1 MARASE
7 KVQYSAEVGVA
18 IDEIDRHLRPASQ
31 MRVQLD
37 LVAVAEYAENLDQ
50 LPAVK
55 VMHDPAIGK
64 HWVVDGAHTITAYGR
79 CGEQEVRAVVATG
92 SYDDAYREASR
103 CNGKRGVRLYDVD
116 YRHRI
121 LQYAEELRRAKRKMT
136 QQEIA
141 DICDVSQ
148 QYVSRILAS
157 MSPNTGFT
165 TSGKSPNTSASKPGR
180 GRPRKPRGDGD
191 GRGVPDPGET
201 PPVSVPG
208 GAVLP
213 AREAPAPK
221 GAPPV
226 PVTARLRASKG
237 KEGPGAVR
245 CCSGQQQVT
254 IKILPPQEL
263 PAHLARK
270 SLLEIKFT
278 LEEARTFRADLD
290 RAIGSA

>member
-1 MARASE
+1 MHARSAREDARVDGTRAARRSALACRPTRIFDIMARASE

-121 LQYAEELRRAKRKMT
+121 LQYAEELRRANDERLWALVRQGSGHST
-136 QQEIA
+136 PEDRARFRRGAVDTVERLIA
-141 DICDVSQ
+141 AHPGQRIAAVTHGGVINAYLSHILELGARDVFEPR
-148 QYVSRILAS
+148 YTGVARILAS
-157 MSPNTGFT
+157 RAGHRNIDSLNETHHL
-165 TSGKSPNTSASKPGR
+165 
-180 GRPRKPRGDGD
+180 PRSWLK
-191 GRGVPDPGET
+191 
-201 PPVSVPG
+201 
-208 GAVLP
+208 
-213 AREAPAPK
+213 
-221 GAPPV
+221 
-226 PVTARLRASKG
+226 
-237 KEGPGAVR
+237 
-245 CCSGQQQVT
+245 
-254 IKILPPQEL
+254 
-263 PAHLARK
+263 
-270 SLLEIKFT
+270 
-278 LEEARTFRADLD
+278 
-290 RAIGSA
+290 